1 MIVALS
7 NTCSPAPAVR
17 VATKPKSKAL
27 TVKYEK
33 LLANWSIAWG
43 LPGLGAAITVEFSSR
58 LKRSLGRSRPQ
69 LGKILLHESL
79 RVQRRAMLP
88 MVLCHEAAHLA
99 AFHLWGRKIRPHGA
113 EWAELV
119 RASGYDVSTTVRARP
134 RHPVRATDSTVEQRA
149 SEGRPRKRQVLHCCP
164 VCQTQRLAKRA
175 VPQWRCAECRAAGLD
190 GRMEVISLNPHEL

>member
-1 MIVALS
+1 VAS
-7 NTCSPAPAVR
+7 KA
-17 VATKPKSKAL
+17 KPKAL
-27 TVKYEK
+27 TVRYEK
-33 LLANWSIAWG
+33 LLAEWSVAWG
-43 LPGLGAAITVEFSSR
+43 LPGLGAGIAVEFSSR

-79 RVQRRAMLP
+79 RVQRRALLP

-99 AFHLWGRKIRPHGA
+99 AFHLWGRKIRPHGP

-119 RASGYDVSTTVRARP
+119 RASGHDVSTTVR
-134 RHPVRATDSTVEQRA
+134 VRARAPKHVKTIVSTDEDRGSQQQ
-149 SEGRPRKRQVLHCCP
+149 PRRRQVLHYCP

-190 GRMEVISLNPHEL
+190 GRMEVISLKQKQL